1 MRLST
6 QNCVVAVLA
15 FLALG
20 GSAYSVKAQ
29 GLGDVARKEEERR
42 KDVKAPA
49 KVYTNKDL
57 GSVPDAPSGTF
68 SSPAAS
74 GAASTEAPKDTTS
87 KKDTTSVK
95 KDTTSVKSDDAK
107 DKSGPTKDQA
117 YWSGRK
123 KDLQTKLDSD
133 QTLAD
138 ALQSRINALNTDFVN
153 RDDPSTRRHRPRPPE
168 GEQRNR
174 SPQKTFRTPRRPS
187 QISTK
192 PARLASR
199 LAGCGDPAR
208 APSPPILLV
217 EDKDSLRVM
226 LRHALRPGHPSSRR
240 ATSLKPW
247 QPWRACVRM
256 VLSDLRLP
264 IGGGFSVLRAAKDV
278 DRDAGHRDDRSA
290 TSGRRVRDARRRA
303 GFSR

>member
-20 GSAYSVKAQ
+20 GSAYPVKAQ

-95 KDTTSVKSDDAK
+95 SDDAK

-153 RDDPSTRRHRPRPPE
+153 RDDPV
-168 GEQRNR
+168 QRAGIDR
-174 SPQKTFRTPRRPS
+174 DRQKANS
-187 QISTK
+187 ELD
-192 PARLASR
+192 RLKKSIQDGKKA
-199 LAGCGDPAR
+199 
-208 APSPPILLV
+208 
-217 EDKDSLRVM
+217 
-226 LRHALRPGHPSSRR
+226 
-240 ATSLKPW
+240 
-247 QPWRACVRM
+247 
-256 VLSDLRLP
+256 LSDLDEEARKAGVP
-264 IGGGFSVLRAAKDV
+264 AGWLR
-278 DRDAGHRDDRSA
+278 
-290 TSGRRVRDARRRA
+290 
-303 GFSR
+303 